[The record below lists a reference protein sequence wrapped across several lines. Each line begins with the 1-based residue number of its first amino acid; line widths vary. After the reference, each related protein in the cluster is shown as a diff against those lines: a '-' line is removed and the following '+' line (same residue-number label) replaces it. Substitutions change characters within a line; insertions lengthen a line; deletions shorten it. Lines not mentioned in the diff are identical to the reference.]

1 MESFLED
8 SDPYEIPEDEVPV
21 PVHKNMG
28 KSSMSFLTALS
39 LSFNNLKTKKAG
51 TIPVSFAGSI
61 GIIGIAMILAL
72 SHGVNKYIEGHGGK
86 DHVGIPIADYKDHNE
101 YDVIEA
107 DMMTPSKKPTSTDNK
122 VKKCRS

>member
-1 MESFLED
+1 MKDGKLLED

-39 LSFNNLKTKKAG
+39 LSFNNLKTKKAR
-51 TIPVSFAGSI
+51 TILVSFAGSI

-72 SHGVNKYIEGHGGK
+72 SME
-86 DHVGIPIADYKDHNE
+86 
-101 YDVIEA
+101 
-107 DMMTPSKKPTSTDNK
+107 
-122 VKKCRS
+122 